1 MRRATP
7 LEQVQTVPLMRH
19 VQGQVGRTVEC
30 SHRKG
35 TERGLLPAFSTRV
48 QLIFTVY
55 TICEPS
61 IVERLESR
69 TVSVFIPKSHLPHS
83 YYRRLERLHLQ
94 SQ

>member
-35 TERGLLPAFSTRV
+35 TERGLLPAFST
-48 QLIFTVY
+48 IFPPVGQ
-55 TICEPS
+55 
-61 IVERLESR
+61 R
-69 TVSVFIPKSHLPHS
+69 FKH
-83 YYRRLERLHLQ
+83 
-94 SQ
+94 